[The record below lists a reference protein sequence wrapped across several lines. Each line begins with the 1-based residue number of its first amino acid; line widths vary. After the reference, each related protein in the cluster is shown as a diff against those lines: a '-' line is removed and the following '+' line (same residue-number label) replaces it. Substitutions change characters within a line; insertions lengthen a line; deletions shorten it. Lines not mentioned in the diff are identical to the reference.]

1 MWIIALIF
9 LAACSVAL
17 GLLVAFIFGAAL
29 IGMLSG
35 GNDQKQ

>member
-1 MWIIALIF
+1 MWIIALLILVF
-9 LAACSVAL
+9 CFVAL
-17 GLLVAFIFGAAL
+17 GLVVAFIFFAML